1 MNPITITRLDG
12 LFRCYVVC
20 PRLIKLM
27 DPILISPHFAFK
39 YQKALASFFTQQPE
53 LQAHNKLW
61 SLLHTKYNM
70 SIGKE
75 QAETTS
81 HPEKLELEHGL
92 QLEFEPVPV
101 TNNIIPQAEGSSS
114 SCPVNEDV
122 TSLDEK
128 KVLEGLSVLLV
139 EDQAVLQRI
148 GIRMLKKLGAGV
160 TLVKNGE
167 AAVEAMTLMINA
179 ARKNHQIQNLHH
191 GSNLETHNSPHYDLI
206 LMDCQVLM
214 STDIFLSI
222 YAYIQL
228 FFSEFFYLI
237 FTPPFKLGFVGPYSH
252 GIFFSFYI
260 RHISH

>member
-1 MNPITITRLDG
+1 
-12 LFRCYVVC
+12 
-20 PRLIKLM
+20 M

-53 LQAHNKLW
+53 LQAHNELW

-92 QLEFEPVPV
+92 HLEFEPVPV

-114 SCPVNEDV
+114 SCPVNDDI
-122 TSLDEK
+122 TGLDEK

-160 TLVKNGE
+160 TLVKDGE

-179 ARKNHQIQNLHH
+179 AGKNHQIQNLHH

>member
-1 MNPITITRLDG
+1 
-12 LFRCYVVC
+12 
-20 PRLIKLM
+20 
-27 DPILISPHFAFK
+27 
-39 YQKALASFFTQQPE
+39 
-53 LQAHNKLW
+53 
-61 SLLHTKYNM
+61 M

-114 SCPVNEDV
+114 SCPVNDDI
-122 TSLDEK
+122 TGLDEK

-160 TLVKNGE
+160 TLVKDGE

-179 ARKNHQIQNLHH
+179 AGKNHQIQNLHH

-228 FFSEFFYLI
+228 FFFLNFFLSNFHSSI
-237 FTPPFKLGFVGPYSH
+237 
-252 GIFFSFYI
+252 
-260 RHISH
+260 

>member
-1 MNPITITRLDG
+1 
-12 LFRCYVVC
+12 
-20 PRLIKLM
+20 
-27 DPILISPHFAFK
+27 
-39 YQKALASFFTQQPE
+39 
-53 LQAHNKLW
+53 
-61 SLLHTKYNM
+61 M

-114 SCPVNEDV
+114 SCPVNDDV
-122 TSLDEK
+122 TGVDEK

-160 TLVKNGE
+160 TLVKDGE

-179 ARKNHQIQNLHH
+179 AGKNHQIRNLHH

-206 LMDCQVLM
+206 LMDCQMGSMDGCKATRVIRRLEAEAETGQSIPIIAFTALVTADNERECFNSGM
-214 STDIFLSI
+214 DTFLNKPAQEHLLAAAIVETIARKSHK
-222 YAYIQL
+222 
-228 FFSEFFYLI
+228 FSCDEQAEAQDE
-237 FTPPFKLGFVGPYSH
+237 K
-252 GIFFSFYI
+252 
-260 RHISH
+260 

>member
-1 MNPITITRLDG
+1 
-12 LFRCYVVC
+12 
-20 PRLIKLM
+20 M

-53 LQAHNKLW
+53 LQAHNELW

-114 SCPVNEDV
+114 SCPVNDDI
-122 TSLDEK
+122 TGLDEK

-160 TLVKNGE
+160 TLVKDGE

-179 ARKNHQIQNLHH
+179 AGKNHQIQNLHH
-191 GSNLETHNSPHYDLI
+191 GSNLETHNPPHYDLI